1 MVHQL
6 MIYDTPAA
14 RHAIC
19 QTTSF
24 NMPSYTFRNT
34 KRYLSVFQT
43 YTIRYEHEPYAQR
56 TTNAERMYFSRETGV
71 TQLWYGRY
79 PNVVRTL
86 PEQDRMITR
95 TR

>member
-6 MIYDTPAA
+6 IIYGTPAA

-19 QTTSF
+19 QT
-24 NMPSYTFRNT
+24 
-34 KRYLSVFQT
+34 
-43 YTIRYEHEPYAQR
+43 YTIRYEHGLYAQR
-56 TTNAERMYFSRETGV
+56 TTNGGRTFLSRSAGV
-71 TQLWYGRY
+71 PQLWNGRY

-86 PEQDRMITR
+86 SGQDRMITR